1 MLKQRLLTAI
11 VAVVV
16 LLTVLF
22 VAPPWLARLVIAA
35 LFIAAAWEWSA
46 FLGLTHAAGRFIFVA
61 AIAVAQYVLWQ
72 AEPNVQGYL
81 PLGIA
86 VAAWW
91 CTALAWLF
99 VFPTR
104 IPGPVAWLSG
114 GLVLL
119 PAYLALDWLYFQS
132 PLLLL
137 GLLLIVWLA
146 DIGAYFSGRQFGRV
160 KLAPKISPGKTWEGV
175 IGGLCVVLLATTA
188 AAVYL
193 GLSLTVLLPFCAA
206 VALLSVVGDLT
217 VSMFKRHAGIKDS
230 GSLFPGHGGILDRID
245 SVCAAS
251 PLFVAGL
258 TILGLHP

>member
-22 VAPPWLARLVIAA
+22 VAPTWIARLVIAG
-35 LFIAAAWEWSA
+35 LFVAAAWEWSA
-46 FLGLTHAAGRFIFVA
+46 FLGLRAAPGRYAFVA
-61 AIAVAQYVLWQ
+61 IIALAQVLLWQ
-72 AEPNVQGYL
+72 AVPDVQRYV

-86 VAAWW
+86 SGVWW
-91 CTALAWLF
+91 CVALAWLF
-99 VFPTR
+99 AFPTP

-114 GLVLL
+114 ALVLL
-119 PAYLALDWLYFQS
+119 PAYLALDWLYMQS

-137 GLLLIVWLA
+137 GMLLIVWLA
-146 DIGAYFSGRQFGRV
+146 DIGAYFAGRQFGRV

-175 IGGLCVVLLATTA
+175 FGGLCVVLLATTA

-193 GLSLTVLLPFCAA
+193 GLSLAVLLPFCAA

-217 VSMFKRHAGIKDS
+217 VSMFKRHAGVKDS

-258 TILGLHP
+258 TLLGLSQ